1 MVLHTVCWLLLLNNL
16 KGIDDMKTYKL
27 KLNAAQPV
35 RQTLPV
41 PTNTYKYGVS
51 VVTENIDTS
60 NLSCSMTDGT
70 STIYG
75 VKQPDN
81 SFLITLSSNAE
92 ENNRLVKFTLAAG
105 AKNIGGI
112 VNDVQ
117 AGSLATVDLFT
128 LPAGKYTTKDL
139 APIGK
144 AFMTGTSGPLK
155 QYKPKNNDGTNL
167 VGFYQI
173 NVRQQDGAV
182 SLATS
187 DNKLVPEDEVVEVLA
202 DTTFKLLTMVT
213 ESPYISP
220 DIFMGESIASYHE
233 VVLNETMFAVADG
246 DIEDVPPTDII
257 VDSINAGG
265 TTHDVEWKTIT
276 IDGVDCIVLAAK
288 TTEE

>member
-1 MVLHTVCWLLLLNNL
+1 M
-16 KGIDDMKTYKL
+16 
-27 KLNAAQPV
+27 
-35 RQTLPV
+35 
-41 PTNTYKYGVS
+41 PTNTYKYGIT
-51 VVTENIDTS
+51 VVPENIGTS
-60 NLSCSMTDGT
+60 NLSCSMTDGD

-75 VKQPDN
+75 VKQSDN

-92 ENNRLVKFTLAAG
+92 ENDRTVKFTLATS

-117 AGSLATVDLFT
+117 AGLATVDLFT

-155 QYKPKNNDGTNL
+155 QYTPKNNDGTNL
-167 VGFYQI
+167 VGFYKI
-173 NVRQQDGAV
+173 NVRQQDGVV
-182 SLATS
+182 SMATS
-187 DNKLVPEDEVVEVLA
+187 DNKAVPDDQVVEVLA
-202 DTTFKLLTMVT
+202 DTTFKILTMVT
-213 ESPYISP
+213 ESPYVSP

-233 VVLNETMFAVADG
+233 VVLNETMFAIADG

-276 IDGVDCIVLAAK
+276 IDGVDYIVLAAK